1 MKKLFTLVAAT
12 LLSVGLWAQDA
23 TTYSFANA
31 DELNNFTYT
40 AGDASDVLGVY
51 TAKTNNVEPR
61 DGGFLQYKCGKSNK
75 VATFVTTEEF
85 NSISNISFYIASSDK
100 GKTQVKVEISSNADF
115 SADVTEV
122 VNASA
127 GLTDLGVTSPSN
139 NTWYQIS
146 LPVSN
151 VSGYVRFTMTATS
164 SGKYWSFDDIA
175 ITSITAPI
183 TAPVTTVTIAGPT
196 EAYVGEKVTL
206 KATTDVKADTI
217 WWTDQYGAMQVS
229 SKGTFEFTPAA
240 VGSFTYTAW
249 AENANN
255 TYPAN
260 QSHTVVVTEAPP
272 VTSCTNLIPASTG
285 DDPVVGDE
293 IALNAVSEG
302 GKIFVA
308 GMKNATGDIKYTAYG
323 LQIGGGGADSLRVEL
338 NNYLKEGSI
347 ITLKLAAGGTGS
359 RGLNIQ
365 TLGKS
370 TVYQAK
376 WEPTAALEENT
387 LSYTIPA
394 GSPLIGASKFLL
406 QRNNTVYLVSIEVAN
421 CGEPTGEAV
430 IDDTPALAVAPAT
443 VTLAVTASNL
453 NPSANITFS
462 GKNLTPGTYN
472 LTIPNLAGLTITPT
486 SVTVGEDGKLNAQ
499 VAISYESAVEVAAA
513 STTIGLTIGE
523 LSESATINYSAVLAK
538 NYMSSVNIEQLVVAN
553 GTGYNIQGALTA
565 ANIEYASINALDSLN
580 DSKGAARNEA
590 YLGMKF
596 KTSGAYIAGWLQAS
610 KTLRVKFGNLPAA
623 VKVTLNGA
631 AAADHTTGIFE
642 YTATEDTYVKLAT
655 SSSSTVV
662 IKQIMVDEPIANV
675 MYNITYAA
683 AENGSVSGWTVA
695 FPGEDVVM
703 DITSNEGFALT
714 NITYNGTAMVQTAPG
729 APISFEMP
737 AENVT
742 VEASFGDIATA
753 IDNTEEA
760 VKATKRVIN
769 GVLFIEKNGVL
780 YNAQGSVVK

>member
-1 MKKLFTLVAAT
+1 MKKFFTIAAALMASMSMMADVIFSYTLTAPGTDNAVYDAVGGTAKCLKAMASSGSNEITIDGQTFYKFNSSSAWDFTLAEGTFAAGDVVSITAACTTSNKNGKGVT
-12 LLSVGLWAQDA
+12 LNGIALTGDFPAS
-23 TTYSFANA
+23 TANT
-31 DELNNFTYT
+31 LVYT
-40 AGDASDVLGVY
+40 VQAGDAI
-51 TAKTNNVEPR
+51 
-61 DGGFLQYKCGKSNK
+61 DGQ
-75 VATFVTTEEF
+75 AT
-85 NSISNISFYIASSDK
+85 I
-100 GKTQVKVEISSNADF
+100 QVKRNDSDIKFGTIVVEREN
-115 SADVTEV
+115 VTP
-122 VNASA
+122 S
-127 GLTDLGVTSPSN
+127 TD
-139 NTWYQIS
+139 
-146 LPVSN
+146 
-151 VSGYVRFTMTATS
+151 
-164 SGKYWSFDDIA
+164 
-175 ITSITAPI
+175 
-183 TAPVTTVTIAGPT
+183 PVTTVTIAGPT

-255 TYPAN
+255 TNPAN

-347 ITLKLAAGGTGS
+347 ITLKLAAGGTS
-359 RGLNIQ
+359 ERGLNIQ
-365 TLGKS
+365 TPTKS

-376 WEPTAALEENT
+376 WTPAAALEENT

-472 LTIPNLAGLTITPT
+472 LTIPNLAGLTVTPT

-695 FPGEDVVM
+695 FPGEEVILDFAPAEGYIVM
-703 DITSNEGFALT
+703 NA
-714 NITYNGTAMVQTAPG
+714 TYNGIALTQTAPG
-729 APISFEMP
+729 ADIFFVMP
-737 AENVT
+737 AENVE
-742 VEASFGDIATA
+742 VVATFA
-753 IDNTEEA
+753 LPTALDNTNDDLKA
-760 VKATKRVIN
+760 VKVIRN
-769 GVLFIEKNGVL
+769 GQLLIEKNGIL
-780 YNAQGSVVK
+780 YNAQGARVL